1 MQKKVSWWSVKKF
14 QNLTSCLFNLKYIY
28 GIKKSATICKNK
40 ERNLLFPHT
49 DNSKQTETQ
58 HQQNQIYR
66 GAKVKGQTQW
76 HNIKSGSEGRGQ
88 VVWPCLWQQLQ
99 TLKLTGS
106 EQTHR
111 LKTNSQT
118 QDIQTHTGALADL
131 GFRTQSKFELFKLIW
146 KKIWLYS

>member
-1 MQKKVSWWSVKKF
+1 M
-14 QNLTSCLFNLKYIY
+14 
-28 GIKKSATICKNK
+28 
-40 ERNLLFPHT
+40 LFPHT

-106 EQTHR
+106 DQTHR

-131 GFRTQSKFELFKLIW
+131 GFRDSIKVRVIQINL
-146 KKIWLYS
+146 KKNLTL